1 MSTVVKRWTY
11 DDLAAMPEDNVIGE
25 VFAAP
30 FDVVFSAD
38 NVCEPDIL
46 VISNQRSSIVTRKN
60 VQGVPD
66 FVIEILSEF
75 NRKNDEVR
83 KLAIYERFGVNEYWI
98 IDPDA
103 NTIRVYR
110 RQANALALVTELAAA
125 AQDTATTP
133 ILPGLTIDLRK
144 IMA

>member
-1 MSTVVKRWTY
+1 M
-11 DDLAAMPEDNVIGE
+11 
-25 VFAAP
+25 
-30 FDVVFSAD
+30 
-38 NVCEPDIL
+38 
-46 VISNQRSSIVTRKN
+46 
-60 VQGVPD
+60 PD